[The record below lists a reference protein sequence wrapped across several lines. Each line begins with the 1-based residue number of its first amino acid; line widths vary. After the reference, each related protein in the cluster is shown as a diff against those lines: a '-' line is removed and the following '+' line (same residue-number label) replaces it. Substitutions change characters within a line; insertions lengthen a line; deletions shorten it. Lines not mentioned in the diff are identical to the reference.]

1 MKRVA
6 QVTVQAQDTYRL
18 PIFTKPSGT
27 GIPKVRPV
35 HGLITVM
42 ILRLGK
48 WRAKRATVKWGATF
62 TNGDKSLGWQASSGE
77 GDVALKDEGIT
88 WIRGHHASDS
98 KEVAALRVAHA
109 LESTS

>member
-1 MKRVA
+1 MKGAAV
-6 QVTVQAQDTYRL
+6 QVQAQTITEL
-18 PIFTKPSGT
+18 PIFTKPPGT
-27 GIPKVRPV
+27 GIPKVRRV

-62 TNGDKSLGWQASSGE
+62 TNGDKSLGWQASSRE

-88 WIRGHHASDS
+88 WIRGHHAPNS